1 MEPLADPITSGLNH
15 VATGTPDLDRI
26 IAFYRDAFGAAVVAE
41 IPAGP
46 DHPRMAIIDVGG
58 GSAMNIAEVPEDS
71 LVGDR
76 ARIGG
81 RGPVDHYGLAAPSRA
96 ELEVLLERIPSA
108 GGEVGEISLLGG
120 TTWSLFFRDPDG
132 MELEVCAPADGTP

>member
-1 MEPLADPITSGLNH
+1 MEPLAAPLTVGFNH

-26 IAFYRDAFGAAVVAE
+26 IAFYRDAFGATVMVE
-41 IPAGP
+41 IPEDP
-46 DHPRMAIIDVGG
+46 EHPRMAIIDVGS
-58 GSAMNIAEVPEDS
+58 GSAMNIAEVPEGS

-76 ARIGG
+76 TRIGG
-81 RGPVDHYGLAAPSRA
+81 RGPVDHYGLAVPSRD
-96 ELEVLLERIPSA
+96 ELEVLVERIPAA

-132 MELEVCAPADGTP
+132 MELEVCAPADAG